1 MSCKTKKIESDLTQG
16 AILPKVIAFV
26 IPLILTGILNLL
38 FHTADTIVVGR
49 WGGSTPEEC
58 ESALAAVGSCTALI
72 NLLINLFMGLS
83 MGAGVCLAHDI
94 GAGQAETAEKTV
106 HTAFLISV
114 CCGIVAGVIGM
125 IATEP
130 LLTMM
135 GTGGD
140 GADAEEVLRQAV
152 LYMRAYFAGVPV
164 MIVYNFC
171 AAMYRSNGDTVRP
184 LIFLTSAGILNIIL
198 NMIFV
203 IVFHWGA
210 MGVGVATA
218 ISDSVACVL
227 IVLHMLRT
235 EGICRLHPKE
245 IFKKYDRSCLSRIL
259 FVGVPAGISS
269 MLFSISN
276 VLIQSSV
283 NLFGKT
289 IVAGNTAASNLEGYV
304 YTAQNAVSNA
314 AMTFVGQNVGA
325 KKYDRVKKSILICSG
340 AVIAVGAV
348 MGVIVTLLGP
358 QLLSLYV
365 TDNPAV
371 ISAGMR
377 RLPWI
382 CVPYFL
388 CGLMEVG
395 SSSVRGMGKSILP
408 TMVSL
413 VGSCLFRI
421 VWIATVFAYCNAL
434 PDFAYALEV
443 LYASYPISWFLTS
456 AVHYVCI
463 VCIYRKKTKLPEVPI
478 PSSEKTVSP
487 V

>member
-1 MSCKTKKIESDLTQG
+1 
-16 AILPKVIAFV
+16 
-26 IPLILTGILNLL
+26 
-38 FHTADTIVVGR
+38 
-49 WGGSTPEEC
+49 
-58 ESALAAVGSCTALI
+58 
-72 NLLINLFMGLS
+72 
-83 MGAGVCLAHDI
+83 
-94 GAGQAETAEKTV
+94 
-106 HTAFLISV
+106 
-114 CCGIVAGVIGM
+114 
-125 IATEP
+125 
-130 LLTMM
+130 
-135 GTGGD
+135 
-140 GADAEEVLRQAV
+140 
-152 LYMRAYFAGVPV
+152 
-164 MIVYNFC
+164 
-171 AAMYRSNGDTVRP
+171 
-184 LIFLTSAGILNIIL
+184 
-198 NMIFV
+198 
-203 IVFHWGA
+203 
-210 MGVGVATA
+210 
-218 ISDSVACVL
+218 
-227 IVLHMLRT
+227 
-235 EGICRLHPKE
+235 
-245 IFKKYDRSCLSRIL
+245 
-259 FVGVPAGISS
+259 
-269 MLFSISN
+269 MLFSVSN

-340 AVIAVGAV
+340 AVIAVGAI
-348 MGVIVTLLGP
+348 MGVVVTLLGP

-382 CVPYFL
+382 CIPYFL

-395 SSSVRGMGKSILP
+395 SSSVRGMGRSILP
-408 TMVSL
+408 TVVSL

-456 AVHYVCI
+456 AVHYICI
-463 VCIYRKKTKLPEVPI
+463 VCIYRKKTKLPEVTV